1 MEAYEKYKV
10 GDSLELKA
18 IEMGKDND
26 YLILDSG
33 DYLILNNKD
42 YQPRVYTRP
51 FKFDEDNLPF
61 YVPVLVSKIDVFER
75 ICLRLDR
82 DKLFSEHY
90 KLGEVYRFV
99 VEDIH
104 EDQKTKAPYYIISD
118 DFAEHH
124 YYVAEGTL
132 LIGEEYDFIAKK
144 FTDKGFVAFELMT
157 NSVNKE
163 VKPKQEK
170 KKPIAK
176 PTKSDMPYILDI
188 EGEGTTLELKTSIA
202 FPPGGN
208 GEANID
214 KQLDNIIRVIC
225 AFMNTKGGKLYIGVH
240 DTKKCV
246 EGIADDYEH
255 LNDSTEDEN
264 QYNENH
270 DGYELKIRNTID
282 RKCTS
287 VVNSL
292 IEFSFCQQGNREY
305 CVITVTKAKRPVWFK
320 GTQLWVRQGCRN
332 KQLDNDEITLFV
344 AEYVTISMREK
355 LEYDGIDITHLD
367 NNERTKS
374 LRSMIYTLKNDVEL
388 PKPPALGEI
397 DYWINW
403 LEDGSWKRTREKAID
418 REYCIQVP
426 VPKNVSNP
434 LILFCYES
442 GHVNCMKLSDFR
454 KGSKMN
460 TIVPNKPWN
469 VDNGEPINILIAEPA
484 DLLFG
489 FSLDYNGHEH
499 VKFHMLTDF
508 TTSGAAKNQGVKFV
522 PDNNRMIRFCIVGS
536 SYTKQLEHLKRTRQQ
551 RSQDAGEPI
560 DSPTFAKEIAL
571 LQSLLQNRDTE

>member
-1 MEAYEKYKV
+1 MGECKV

-18 IEMGKDND
+18 IEMGKDSNDND
-26 YLILDSG
+26 YLTLEDG
-33 DYLILNNKD
+33 DYLR
-42 YQPRVYTRP
+42 RVYTNP
-51 FKFDEDNLPF
+51 FKFDEDDLPF
-61 YVPVLVSKIDVFER
+61 YVPVVVSKIDAFER
-75 ICLRLDR
+75 ISLRLD
-82 DKLFSEHY
+82 KGTLFKEHY
-90 KLGEVYRFV
+90 KLDELYGFV
-99 VEDIH
+99 VAGIH
-104 EDQKTKAPYYIISD
+104 EDPNTKAPYYIISD
-118 DFAEHH
+118 DYAEHR
-124 YYVAEGTL
+124 YYASVGTL
-132 LIGEEYDFIAKK
+132 SVGEEYLFKAKL
-144 FTDKGFVAFELMT
+144 FNEKGFVTFELNT
-157 NSVNKE
+157 DLANRE
-163 VKPKQEK
+163 TEPIQEK
-170 KKPIAK
+170 QKAVAK
-176 PTKSDMPYILDI
+176 LEENDTPYILDI
-188 EGEGTTLELKTSIA
+188 EDEGTTLELKTSIA
-202 FPPGGN
+202 FPPGGE
-208 GEANID
+208 GKADID

-225 AFMNTKGGKLYIGVH
+225 AFMNTKGGKLYIGVK
-240 DTKKCV
+240 DGTKRV
-246 EGIADDYEH
+246 VGIAKDYER
-255 LNDSTEDEN
+255 LNDSDEDEY

-270 DGYELKIRNTID
+270 DHYELKIRNTID

-292 IEFSFCQQGNREY
+292 IEFSFHRKEDLEY
-305 CVITVTKAKRPVWFK
+305 CVITVNKSKRPVWFN

-332 KQLDNDEITLFV
+332 KQLKGDDVTLFV

-388 PKPPALGEI
+388 PKPPSLGEI

-403 LEDGSWKRTREKAID
+403 LEDGSWKRTREKATD
-418 REYCIQVP
+418 REYCIQVSM
-426 VPKNVSNP
+426 PKNVSNP

-454 KGSKMN
+454 KGSNMN
-460 TIVPNKPWN
+460 KIVPNKPWN
-469 VDNGEPINILIAEPA
+469 VDNGVPINILIAEPA

-536 SYTKQLEHLKRTRQQ
+536 SYTKQLEHLKRTKQQ

-560 DSPTFAKEIAL
+560 DSPTFQNEIKILEDL
-571 LQSLLQNRDTE
+571 LKRNETIESEGSK